1 MIDRHSPTAKR
12 ITIGGD
18 KGFDV
23 TDFIGALRER
33 NVTPHIAADGHLT
46 KTGKTRKTAIDGRT
60 TRHPGYTISQ
70 RIRKRIEEG
79 FGYIKTVAIL
89 RKTRHR
95 GTARVGFMFTLA
107 ATAYNLVRIPKL
119 LAAIPR

>member
-1 MIDRHSPTAKR
+1 MIDRHSARTKR
-12 ITIGGD
+12 ITLGGD
-18 KGFDV
+18 KSFDV
-23 TDFIGALRER
+23 TDFVGDLWER
-33 NVTPHIAADGHLT
+33 NVTPHIAVDAQLT

-70 RIRKRIEEG
+70 RIEEG
-79 FGYIKTVAIL
+79 FGYIKTLAVL

-107 ATAYNLVRIPKL
+107 AAAYNLVSIPKL
-119 LAAIPR
+119 LAAIP